1 MSQPMQVFH
10 GDRIQL
16 GGTTL
21 EFHIHPGNET
31 CDGCEP
37 GNVQAEMKKEEQEAA
52 ASMCAVID
60 VFVFLVFP
68 TISVK
73 FLWKERDK
81 SYQQIFVNYVR

>member
-1 MSQPMQVFH
+1 MHFNSVSYHQPKVMSQPMQVFH

-21 EFHIHPGNET
+21 ELHIHPGNET

-52 ASMCAVID
+52 AS
-60 VFVFLVFP
+60 VFH
-68 TISVK
+68 
-73 FLWKERDK
+73 
-81 SYQQIFVNYVR
+81 